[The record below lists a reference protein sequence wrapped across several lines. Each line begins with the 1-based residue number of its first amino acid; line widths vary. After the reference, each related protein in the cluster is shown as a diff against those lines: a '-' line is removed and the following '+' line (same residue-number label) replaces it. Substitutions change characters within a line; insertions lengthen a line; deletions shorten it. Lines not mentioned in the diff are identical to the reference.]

1 MGIQRSSRD
10 ALSSGAAPVG
20 VECSNAWLHPQT
32 RLRVRDEP
40 RDEVHFG
47 FLVLSGCLIFFRNLK
62 PSFC

>member
-1 MGIQRSSRD
+1 MHSEFEPGCPFVWGSTGGGERTNS
-10 ALSSGAAPVG
+10 
-20 VECSNAWLHPQT
+20 WLHHRK